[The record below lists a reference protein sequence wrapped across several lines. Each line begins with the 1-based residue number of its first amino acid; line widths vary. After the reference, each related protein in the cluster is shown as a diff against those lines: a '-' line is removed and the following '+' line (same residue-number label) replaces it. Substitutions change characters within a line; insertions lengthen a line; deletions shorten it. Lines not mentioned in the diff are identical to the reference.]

1 MIFSLFRRC
10 CRSTSAVQPT
20 VVHVSGDSVDSGVS
34 SDSVDSGVSSDSAE
48 PKRWRPSLPPIL
60 EGDETERDHQNDHQS
75 DHQNARVSHAWSLNQ
90 LLKRFR

>member
-20 VVHVSGDSVDSGVS
+20 VVLVSGDSVDSGVS
-34 SDSVDSGVSSDSAE
+34 SDSVDSGVSSNSGVSAE

-60 EGDETERDHQNDHQS
+60 EGDETESDHQNDHQITK
-75 DHQNARVSHAWSLNQ
+75 VSHAWSLNQ

>member
-20 VVHVSGDSVDSGVS
+20 VVPVSGDSVVS
-34 SDSVDSGVSSDSAE
+34 SDSVDSGVSGHSAE

-60 EGDETERDHQNDHQS
+60 EGDETES
-75 DHQNARVSHAWSLNQ
+75 DHQIDHQIARVSHAWSLNQ